1 MHVICMYTHIY
12 TFKQDIY
19 LNTQTLL
26 HVLKDNMNSSVIQTY
41 FGNYFVYYSVNT
53 YENFL
58 PQNSLIYPI
67 YAVPVPSNN
76 HVVRCLGFPPIV

>member
-1 MHVICMYTHIY
+1 MRVIGMYTHIH

-41 FGNYFVYYSVNT
+41 FGKHIVYYSVNT

-67 YAVPVPSNN
+67 
-76 HVVRCLGFPPIV
+76 